1 MSTDGVMSA
10 DGVNEGRRRF
20 LIGATSAVGAVG
32 TVGAAVPFVRSWYPS
47 AKAKTAG
54 APVIADISKLEVGQ
68 RMTIEWRGKPV
79 WILRRSKQAM
89 SSLSEIE
96 GNLRDPNSEESNQP
110 EYVTGIAR
118 SRQGKDELIILV
130 GLCTHLGCSPLY
142 RPEVAPAD
150 LGKDWKGGFYCPCH
164 GSKFDFSGRVFKS
177 VPAPTNLDVPPY
189 YYMSE
194 TLIKIGEDGE
204 AA

>member
-1 MSTDGVMSA
+1 MSTE
-10 DGVNEGRRRF
+10 GVNEGRRRF

-32 TVGAAVPFVRSWYPS
+32 AVGAAVPFVKSWNPS

-54 APVIADISKLEVGQ
+54 APVVADISKLEVGQ
-68 RMTIEWRGKPV
+68 RMTVEWRGKPV
-79 WILRRSKQAM
+79 WILRRSKEAMASLQAVAD
-89 SSLSEIE
+89 
-96 GNLRDPNSEESNQP
+96 NLRDPESQESKQP
-110 EYVTGIAR
+110 EYVSPETR
-118 SRQGKDELIILV
+118 SREGHEEIVVLV

-150 LGKDWKGGFYCPCH
+150 LGADWKGGFFCPCH

-177 VPAPTNLDVPPY
+177 VPAPLNLEVPPY
-189 YYMSE
+189 YYMSD

>member
-1 MSTDGVMSA
+1 MSTE
-10 DGVNEGRRRF
+10 GVNEGRRRF

-32 TVGAAVPFVRSWYPS
+32 AVGAAVPFVKSWNPS

-54 APVIADISKLEVGQ
+54 APVVADISKLEVGQ
-68 RMTIEWRGKPV
+68 RMTVEWRGKPV
-79 WILRRSKQAM
+79 WILRRSKEAM
-89 SSLSEIE
+89 ASLEAITD
-96 GNLRDPNSEESNQP
+96 NLRDPESLESKQP
-110 EYVTGIAR
+110 EYISPEAR
-118 SRQGKDELIILV
+118 SREGHEEIVVLV

-150 LGKDWKGGFYCPCH
+150 LGADWKGGFFCPCH

-177 VPAPTNLDVPPY
+177 VPAPLNLEVPPY
-189 YYMSE
+189 YYMSD